1 MKPILEDTWRT
12 TKKCMF
18 HLIKRVRLEG
28 VYLKR
33 KYSHCPILMECKFLC
48 CVVSR
53 LFIFYFDPI
62 LASGWKLRSEANRK
76 STYFWRHKMTMGGW
90 YWWISFKG
98 DRLTSE
104 HKLGVALNAFYINCT
119 PFENEEKRN
128 REKIGRSISWCAF
141 HFVSIQYLRN
151 MVINCLTIGLIH
163 TIWYSSNIGNST
175 TRWFLWRWNKVEG
188 KNCSKYYKWFH
199 YYG

>member
-1 MKPILEDTWRT
+1 M
-12 TKKCMF
+12 
-18 HLIKRVRLEG
+18 IKRVRLEG

-62 LASGWKLRSEANRK
+62 LASGWKLRFEANRK

-104 HKLGVALNAFYINCT
+104 HKLGVALNAFYINCK
-119 PFENEEKRN
+119 PFENEEKKE
-128 REKIGRSISWCAF
+128 RERKPGARYLDVRSILFRYNIYEIWWLIVWPSAWY
-141 HFVSIQYLRN
+141 IQFDI
-151 MVINCLTIGLIH
+151 V
-163 TIWYSSNIGNST
+163 
-175 TRWFLWRWNKVEG
+175 
-188 KNCSKYYKWFH
+188 
-199 YYG
+199 